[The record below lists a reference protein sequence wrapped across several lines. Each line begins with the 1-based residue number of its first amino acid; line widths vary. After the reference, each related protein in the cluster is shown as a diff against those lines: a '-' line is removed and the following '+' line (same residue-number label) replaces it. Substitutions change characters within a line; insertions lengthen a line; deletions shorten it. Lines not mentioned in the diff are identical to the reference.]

1 MVDMAPSPSGG
12 SPRPGAQRPL
22 LADRYR
28 MGQRRGRAAEAAVH
42 DAVDEQLQRPVVV
55 RMLHPELSARPEVR
69 QRFRGLMQALSG
81 LHHPHLASVFDWGA
95 ADWRGRQ
102 VLYVVSEQ
110 LDGGTLGDAL
120 DRGRTLT
127 PSQALLVGLD
137 SCKALD
143 ALHRAGIV
151 HGDVRPSTIAFGED
165 RRLRLVDVG
174 ITALLTD
181 ATGGIET
188 LSNDAA
194 KYMAPERAVGGD
206 AVAAGDVYSLCLTL
220 VESMTGTVPFV
231 GDSAVATLANRVD
244 RLLPVSADFGAL
256 ASVLEKAGRPS
267 PAERSTASE
276 FGRELVQ
283 AAPRLPR
290 PMPLPILAAEL
301 APDPSR
307 PDDPTEPT
315 GPLRRSPGDGGVLTS
330 EMRAVVPQAGDPS
343 GPIRRSRPG
352 GGPATQALPATRQ
365 MQTAT
370 QVITAV
376 PVDEIDPPGWWT
388 TTGGRRGLIIGVA
401 LLALLVGAIGWF
413 ASRPNRVTVPDVQG
427 IEAAA
432 ALNLL
437 AAFEVQQVEVPDD
450 VIPVGA
456 AVKTDPAVGE
466 QAAEGSTILLYVS
479 IGPKPQV
486 LPEVTGLEEAEA
498 IAQLEA
504 LGLEA
509 EVGDPAFSE
518 VVAAGRVVSWTVPGS
533 PALKAG
539 DSVLKGTRVVITV
552 SAGKAPR
559 AVPDLTGLTEAA
571 ARARLVALGLVLE
584 VGEPVFSNDIPAGSV
599 VVQDPAAA
607 VELAVGAV
615 VKVQLSKGPDLVEFP
630 DLTDL
635 DGETIIRV
643 LAEAGFKVGK
653 VEGNTLLPLS
663 YASIA
668 NVLANPGD
676 MVPRGSTVDLFFET
690 D

>member
-1 MVDMAPSPSGG
+1 MVDTATPTGDA
-12 SPRPGAQRPL
+12 PRPGSPRPL

-28 MGQRRGRAAEAAVH
+28 MGQRRGRAGESAVH
-42 DAVDEQLQRPVVV
+42 EAVDEQLQRPVVV
-55 RMLHPELSARPEVR
+55 RMIHPELSARPEIR

-127 PSQALLVGLD
+127 PSQALIVGLD
-137 SCKALD
+137 ACKALD

-165 RRLRLVDVG
+165 RRLRLIDVG
-174 ITALLTD
+174 ITAMLSE

-188 LSNDAA
+188 TSKDAA
-194 KYMAPERAVGGD
+194 TYMAPERAVGGD

-220 VESMTGTVPFV
+220 VESITGAVPFV
-231 GDSAVATLANRVD
+231 GDSAVATLSNRVD

-256 ASVLEKAGRPS
+256 AAVLEKAGRPN
-267 PAERSTASE
+267 PAERSTAAE
-276 FGRELVQ
+276 FGRGLVQ

-290 PMPLPILAAEL
+290 PAPLPILAAV
-301 APDPSR
+301 APDPGR
-307 PDDPTEPT
+307 PEDPTEPT
-315 GPLRRSPGDGGVLTS
+315 GPLRRPSGGGMPTG
-330 EMRAVVPQAGDPS
+330 EMRVVTPQAGDPS
-343 GPIRRSRPG
+343 GPIRRSRPASG
-352 GGPATQALPATRQ
+352 LSTQAMPATRQ

-376 PVDEIDPPGWWT
+376 PVDEVDPPGWWT
-388 TTGGRRGLIIGVA
+388 TPGGRRGLTIGVVVVA
-401 LLALLVGAIGWF
+401 LLVAAIGWF
-413 ASRPNRVTVPDVQG
+413 ATRPDRLTVPDVSG
-427 IEAAA
+427 LEAAA

-450 VIPVGA
+450 VVPAGA
-456 AVKTDPAVGE
+456 AVKTDPAVGTS
-466 QAAEGSTILLYVS
+466 AAEGSTVLLYVS

-498 IAQLEA
+498 IDQLEA
-504 LGLEA
+504 LGLVA
-509 EVGDPAFSE
+509 EVGEPAFSE
-518 VVAAGRVVSWTVPGS
+518 VVAEGRVVSWTVPGS
-533 PALKAG
+533 PSLKAG
-539 DSVLKGTRVVITV
+539 DSVLKGARVVLTI

-559 AVPDLTGLTEAA
+559 AVPDLTGLGEAA
-571 ARARLVALGLVLE
+571 AKARLDALGLVLE
-584 VGEPVFSNDIPAGSV
+584 KGEPVFSTDIPAGSV
-599 VVQDPAAA
+599 VVQDPAPG

-615 VKVQLSKGPDLVEFP
+615 VRVQLSKGPDLVAFP
-630 DLTDL
+630 DLTGL
-635 DGETIIRV
+635 DGETILRV
-643 LAEAGFKVGK
+643 LTDAGFKVGTI
-653 VEGNTLLPLS
+653 EGNTLLPLS

-668 NVLANPGD
+668 NVLANGGD
-676 MVPRGSTVDLFFET
+676 QVPRGSTVDLFFET